1 MSNYIYSPS
10 QNMII
15 PVGLKQHY
23 VDAGTWPDDAVN
35 ISDSQAAEF
44 NQQFPEGKILSH
56 DENSQPCWADAPPPT
71 YDELLATAEF
81 DKQRRINEAN
91 SYMNER
97 QWPGKAAIGRL
108 KEDDLKRYNLW
119 LDYLDALEAV
129 DTSEPQKIIWPAT
142 PED

>member
-1 MSNYIYSPS
+1 MTEYVFSPS
-10 QNMII
+10 ENAFYLSA
-15 PVGLKQHY
+15 LKDDY
-23 VDAGTWPDDAVN
+23 LAAGTWPTDGVSVKSEVAVLFMG
-35 ISDSQAAEF
+35 EV
-44 NQQFPEGKILSH
+44 PEGKLRGVKKGM
-56 DENSQPCWADAPPPT
+56 PCWIDIPPPT
-71 YDELLATAEF
+71 QEDLIETAES
-81 DKQRRINEAN
+81 DKKRRIEEAN
-91 SYMNER
+91 NYINSK